1 MGGIEEAGVWRSAP
15 TMVYEW
21 LIARN
26 RPMWLALSSCFA
38 AWLRMKSIQCTN
50 WRRPSC

>member
-15 TMVYEW
+15 TLVCEW

-26 RPMWLALSSCFA
+26 RPMWLTLSSCFA
-38 AWLRMKSIQCTN
+38 ALLRMKSIQCTN